1 MLWSERDLKLMHGPN
16 ELVLRYLDTAVIP
29 AFELQVID
37 VEECSQTL
45 VCNRA
50 SSSDELKDVEGPV
63 MRVLYGLG

>member
-1 MLWSERDLKLMHGPN
+1 MLWSERDLQLMHGPN

-50 SSSDELKDVEGPV
+50 SSSDELEDVEGPV